1 MSARKAK
8 RQAPVHESGSDDPSY
23 IRKQL
28 ALACDQLAIALTTA
42 SQAEDL
48 EMVDQIVPVMATL
61 WSTRMEL
68 NSIGGET

>member
-8 RQAPVHESGSDDPSY
+8 QQAPVHEDDPSY

-28 ALACDQLAIALTTA
+28 AVACDQLAIALTTA
-42 SQAEDL
+42 SQADDM
-48 EMVDQIVPVMATL
+48 EMVDQLVPVMATL

-68 NSIGGET
+68 NSVGGAT